1 MNKTAV
7 KIAPSGATQKRSWK
21 DFTAYIGL
29 VLMIVLAVVMNP
41 TFSTPNNIMN
51 IFRQVA
57 TPGMLAIGMTF
68 AIITGGIDLSVGSTM
83 GLVGVLMALL
93 VPVMGWIPAM
103 IVAVLAGTIM
113 GLFFGTCVTKL
124 FVPAFIATLA
134 GQMLLRGIAFVITKS
149 QAVPVR
155 DESFGKLLG
164 TTNLPPLASYVI
176 LLALAALAVKKLFD
190 DWKAKKKLIFSVL
203 RTVVTL
209 GILVAARAF
218 VATTAGINV
227 QIIIL
232 AAFLLFFWVILNKT
246 VFGRQV
252 YAIGGNAE
260 ASRLAG
266 VKVDKNLIM
275 VYGISGF
282 TAAVGG
288 ILTTARLSAA
298 APGAGQ
304 MYETDAIC
312 AVVIGGTSLAGGSGK
327 LTGSIIGVLLIGV
340 LNNLLNLENVASDY
354 QLVFKGIIVLV
365 AVVLDTKLKRR

>member
-1 MNKTAV
+1 MNTVAV
-7 KIAPSGATQKRSWK
+7 KIAPSGASPKKSWK

-29 VLMIVLAVVMNP
+29 VLMIVLAVAINP
-41 TFSTPNNIMN
+41 TFSTSNNIMN

-93 VPVMGWIPAM
+93 VPVMGWVPAA
-103 IVAVLAGTIM
+103 IVAVLAGAIM
-113 GLFFGTCVTKL
+113 GLFFGACITKL
-124 FVPAFIATLA
+124 YVPAFIATLA
-134 GQMLLRGIAFVITKS
+134 GQMLLRGVAFVITKS

-164 TTNLPPLASYVI
+164 TTNVHPMVAYGI
-176 LLALAALAVKKLFD
+176 LLVLAALAIKRLAD
-190 DWKAKKKLIFSVL
+190 DWKAKKRVLYSVM
-203 RTVVTL
+203 RTIVAL
-209 GILVAARAF
+209 GILAAARAF
-218 VATTAGINV
+218 VEKTKGINV
-227 QIIIL
+227 QVIIL
-232 AAFLLFFWVILNKT
+232 AVFFLLFWVILNKT

-252 YAIGGNAE
+252 YAIGGNME

-266 VKVDKNLIM
+266 VKVDQNLIM

-282 TAAVGG
+282 TAALGG

-298 APGAGQ
+298 APGTGQ

-327 LTGSIIGVLLIGV
+327 LTGSIVGVLLIGV

-354 QLVFKGIIVLV
+354 QLVFKGVIVLI

>member
-1 MNKTAV
+1 MNATKTAV
-7 KIAPSGATQKRSWK
+7 APLASNKKSWQ

-29 VLMIVLAVVMNP
+29 VLMIVLAVVINP
-41 TFSTPNNIMN
+41 TFSTSNNIMN

-57 TPGMLAIGMTF
+57 TPGMLAIGMNF

-93 VPVMGWIPAM
+93 TPSLGVVPAI
-103 IVAVLAGTIM
+103 IVAVIAGGGM
-113 GLFFGTCVTKL
+113 GLFFGFCITKL
-124 FVPAFIATLA
+124 YVPAFIATLA

-149 QAVPVR
+149 QAVPVKV
-155 DESFGKLLG
+155 ESFGKVLG
-164 TTNLPPLASYVI
+164 TTNVHPVVAYVI
-176 LLALAALAVKKLFD
+176 LAALAVLIIKMLVDDLRAQKKALFAII
-190 DWKAKKKLIFSVL
+190 K
-203 RTVVTL
+203 TVVLL
-209 GILVAARAF
+209 GIMVAVGLFVRA
-218 VATTAGINV
+218 TNGINV
-227 QIIIL
+227 QVIIFG
-232 AAFLLFFWVILNKT
+232 AFFLLFWVVLNKT

-252 YAIGGNAE
+252 YAIGGNTE

-275 VYGISGF
+275 VYGISGL
-282 TAAVGG
+282 TAAIGG

-340 LNNLLNLENVASDY
+340 LNNLLSLENVASDY
-354 QLVFKGIIVLV
+354 QLVAKGVIVLV